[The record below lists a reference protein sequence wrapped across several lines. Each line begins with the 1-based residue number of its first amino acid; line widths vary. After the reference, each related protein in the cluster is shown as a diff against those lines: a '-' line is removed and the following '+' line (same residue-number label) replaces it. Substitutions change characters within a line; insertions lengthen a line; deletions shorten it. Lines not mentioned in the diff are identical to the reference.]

1 MPDSMPETYLIFVSP
16 DEIRLKG
23 HRIWLEH
30 IVPCFQQGKTNEE
43 IVITLPTLTLD
54 EVTDVRAWYDAHR
67 AEADE
72 YVARSDAALA
82 AEYERSLQQPV
93 PPVIA
98 RIRKLRDYWFGQG
111 RQQGLREAVES
122 LQSLQSSQPSQS

>member
-1 MPDSMPETYLIFVSP
+1 MSNPTSETWLEFVSP

-30 IVPCFQQGKTNEE
+30 IVPYFQQCLSDEE
-43 IVITLPTLTLD
+43 IVATFPTLTLD
-54 EVTDVRAWYDAHR
+54 EVAGVRAYYDTHR

-82 AEYERSLQQPV
+82 AEYERYLQQP
-93 PPVIA
+93 PAPVVA
-98 RIRKLRDYWFGQG
+98 RVRKLYETLRESG
-111 RQQGLREAVES
+111 RQQGLREAREASETLES
-122 LQSLQSSQPSQS
+122 